1 MKRKEIDIDT
11 VNKVIKNETQAYEKF
26 TKAFTKI
33 KEAEEKASKI
43 RKECFQNFEE
53 MVKITEK
60 DNEALLELYKNFGK
74 KMKEFENDRDKN
86 IETLKDIVI
95 PVTEFYP
102 TKLKKNKNN
111 LDEISKAK
119 KNTENLRK
127 SNAEQMQLNKSINNE
142 KEKTNTFEREFKNY
156 EKERSEDNRLLLLR
170 FIHSELKYHCAQLQ
184 QMSELYA
191 KTNSKNPLAGIK
203 KFAKEYSIENYN
215 FGKLKIDMND
225 AIDEVSGEEEKKSE
239 VYGENKND
247 KTKKGDESEYT
258 DSNDS
263 DEEDTKIKKNKST
276 RTKNS
281 QIGKSQKSNLDNK
294 GKSRN
299 IDDDDD

>member
-60 DNEALLELYKNFGK
+60 DSEALLELYKNFGK

-86 IETLKDIVI
+86 IETLKDIII

-127 SNAEQMQLNKSINNE
+127 SKAEQMQLNKSINNE

-184 QMSELYA
+184 QMSELFA

-215 FGKLKIDMND
+215 FAKLKIDMND
-225 AIDEVSGEEEKKSE
+225 TIDEASAEEEKKSD
-239 VYGENKND
+239 VFGENKND
-247 KTKKGDESEYT
+247 KTKIGDESEYT

>member
-1 MKRKEIDIDT
+1 MK
-11 VNKVIKNETQAYEKF
+11 
-26 TKAFTKI
+26 
-33 KEAEEKASKI
+33 
-43 RKECFQNFEE
+43 FQ
-53 MVKITEK
+53 KQ
-60 DNEALLELYKNFGK
+60 
-74 KMKEFENDRDKN
+74 
-86 IETLKDIVI
+86 
-95 PVTEFYP
+95 
-102 TKLKKNKNN
+102 
-111 LDEISKAK
+111 K

-215 FGKLKIDMND
+215 FAKLKIDMND
-225 AIDEVSGEEEKKSE
+225 TIDEASAEEEKKSD
-239 VYGENKND
+239 VFGENKND
-247 KTKKGDESEYT
+247 KTKIGDESEYT

>member
-1 MKRKEIDIDT
+1 MDLIDKKLSEKLKLFEYIDKKYGTNIDT
-11 VNKVIKNETQAYEKF
+11 SEKAPPKKSELNQNRNIIQNNNIQKEVTSKNEIYDNIYSDFKTNSYNDFYQSPSMNNIES
-26 TKAFTKI
+26 TKI
-33 KEAEEKASKI
+33 K
-43 RKECFQNFEE
+43 
-53 MVKITEK
+53 
-60 DNEALLELYKNFGK
+60 YH
-74 KMKEFENDRDKN
+74 
-86 IETLKDIVI
+86 
-95 PVTEFYP
+95 
-102 TKLKKNKNN
+102 
-111 LDEISKAK
+111 SKAK

-127 SNAEQMQLNKSINNE
+127 SKAEQMQLNKSINNE

-184 QMSELYA
+184 QMSELFA

-215 FGKLKIDMND
+215 FAKLKIDMND

-247 KTKKGDESEYT
+247 KTKKEEESENT

>member
-1 MKRKEIDIDT
+1 
-11 VNKVIKNETQAYEKF
+11 
-26 TKAFTKI
+26 
-33 KEAEEKASKI
+33 
-43 RKECFQNFEE
+43 
-53 MVKITEK
+53 
-60 DNEALLELYKNFGK
+60 
-74 KMKEFENDRDKN
+74 MKEFENDRDKN
-86 IETLKDIVI
+86 IETLKDIII

-191 KTNSKNPLAGIK
+191 KTNQIFSIGSKTRKL
-203 KFAKEYSIENYN
+203 YSSSRRAFY
-215 FGKLKIDMND
+215 FP
-225 AIDEVSGEEEKKSE
+225 
-239 VYGENKND
+239 
-247 KTKKGDESEYT
+247 
-258 DSNDS
+258 
-263 DEEDTKIKKNKST
+263 
-276 RTKNS
+276 
-281 QIGKSQKSNLDNK
+281 IG
-294 GKSRN
+294 N
-299 IDDDDD
+299 ITAD